1 MFRNEPGR
9 LGYGLGKHASNR
21 KKMSFRTRRIAT
33 EHHSRVGSLER
44 DLVPLGGARNVAAT
58 LVSLPLPFLIALTS
72 QSSVSTRDPVL
83 CRICGVTHLRLKG
96 KYRLTERNSGTWC
109 NPAS

>member
-1 MFRNEPGR
+1 
-9 LGYGLGKHASNR
+9 
-21 KKMSFRTRRIAT
+21 MSFRTRRIAT

-44 DLVPLGGARNVAAT
+44 DPVPLGGARNVAAT

-72 QSSVSTRDPVL
+72 QSSVSTRNLVL